1 MKGIIRWTKKNTK
14 GQIEKDLERNK
25 KRIRGEIKKWSLT
38 MGQIEWTKKITITTK
53 KNPPVYK

>member
-38 MGQIEWTKKITITTK
+38 MGQIGVDK
-53 KNPPVYK
+53 KNNNNKKKSPGL